1 MHESQHRCNRNGG
14 PGGGRTGD
22 EPRISGNARAA
33 TGPARGLDPQAPKR
47 CRYGTHVLLQEASSA
62 SGNLH
67 SGFSTLCGGWCR
79 HTAAPRRAFVR
90 RPLACPCTQKRAARL
105 YLRRAKSPRM
115 RCAEKGASWSAD
127 ANDYATKDTHQIL
140 VTRMRNEGH
149 RVRAFAANFPQF
161 HNGPLTLCAPQSA
174 QRRRRAACCTPQ
186 WPRPQR
192 KTLACCAS
200 PGSPV
205 RPHARAAERK
215 RLSDLGVA

>member
-1 MHESQHRCNRNGG
+1 MHDSQHRCSRNGG

-79 HTAAPRRAFVR
+79 HTAAPRQAFVR

-105 YLRRAKSPRM
+105 YLRRARVLM
-115 RCAEKGASWSAD
+115 RCADKGVGQTYPLSADARWSAD

-161 HNGPLTLCAPQSA
+161 HNGPLPLRSP
-174 QRRRRAACCTPQ
+174 
-186 WPRPQR
+186 
-192 KTLACCAS
+192 KCAS
-200 PGSPV
+200 N
-205 RPHARAAERK
+205 AAAELPAARRSGRARNVK
-215 RLSDLGVA
+215 R